1 MRYSDYLNQVAVRHR
16 TASFND
22 LTRLS
27 PGHPSRSMYR
37 SSRRSVFSGPTPRR
51 ELWSKSRRSCRSRLT

>member
-16 TASFND
+16 SASFND

-37 SSRRSVFSGPTPRR
+37 SSRRSVFSGPTRDAHYGR
-51 ELWSKSRRSCRSRLT
+51 SRRSCRSRLT